1 MNVQKPSQTNPMAP
15 WNPLDP
21 PIDPL
26 GPPEGPPHPPWTPQH
41 ATWPHWPHKKC
52 DDHHNRHTSHDVHH
66 TILPSDFCTV
76 YPRSSYFI
84 VLKECILFMMGCVCV
99 GLVGLESLMRPED
112 WLTETFPWNWHC
124 YCHCPSVNIPQENT
138 IPISTLHT
146 YSQHTS
152 SISVLLAMA
161 YPRFFFAA
169 PP

>member
-1 MNVQKPSQTNPMAP
+1 MSNFHFDYLIICLTVSQLAVIPKRNKTLNH
-15 WNPLDP
+15 
-21 PIDPL
+21 I
-26 GPPEGPPHPPWTPQH
+26 
-41 ATWPHWPHKKC
+41 
-52 DDHHNRHTSHDVHH
+52 
-66 TILPSDFCTV
+66 ILPSDFCTV

-112 WLTETFPWNWHC
+112 WLTETFPWDLHC

-152 SISVLLAMA
+152 SISVLLSMA
-161 YPRFFFAA
+161 YTGCFFTV
-169 PP
+169 PKS